1 MTAPVASLSERAVD
15 PWSEEN
21 SAGILAIQ
29 HLRFLAQRG
38 VLRAEGGLEPG
49 QFQPNSVDLR
59 LGAVA
64 YRVRCSFLPGALG
77 VAHCLHEF
85 GCHMHGLDLS
95 QGAVIEPNVP
105 YLIELQESLALPEGM
120 VARANPKSSTGRLD
134 MFARVIAERG
144 EAFDEVLPGYQGKLY
159 LHVISRSFPI
169 RLRQG
174 DRLVQL
180 RLSLGD
186 SRLSDEETRAL
197 HRETPILLGTSA
209 PVIEDGLHFSAS
221 LRGATG
227 EVVGYRALAHTPL
240 LDLRGVDQ
248 HEVEPFWQALLTP
261 RGGALVLEPD
271 AFYVLASHERVSVP
285 ASVCAEMVPFDAKSA
300 ELRTHYAGF
309 FDSGFGLGGGA
320 RVVVELR
327 NRDTPFL
334 LQDQQRVFRFQ
345 LHRNLAIPEV
355 LYGHKGSHYQ
365 GQGLRLA
372 KQFRL
377 PMAPADL
384 NLLVSFDALLQEG
397 SMTRA
402 ARRVG
407 LSTLAM
413 SHALARIRTRL
424 GDPVLVRSGPG
435 MHGRGLRLRAGR
447 RRRPGAGA
455 APEAHDAAVGADGA
469 DARAH
474 AGAGG
479 GGAPAVRGFRGRLR
493 GL

>member
-1 MTAPVASLSERAVD
+1 MRRPEGAPHKNAVD
-15 PWSEEN
+15 PKKEPDPR
-21 SAGILAIQ
+21 GILAIQ
-29 HLRFLAQRG
+29 HLRFLANEG
-38 VLRAEGGLEPG
+38 VIQAQGGLDGE

-77 VAHCLHEF
+77 VEHCLHQF
-85 GCHMHGLDLS
+85 GCHMHALDLS

-105 YLIELQESLALPEGM
+105 YLIELQEALDLPLDLG
-120 VARANPKSSTGRLD
+120 ARANPKSSTGRLD
-134 MFARVIAERG
+134 MFARVVADRG

-180 RLSLGD
+180 RFSLGD
-186 SRLSDEETRAL
+186 TRLTDEETREL
-197 HRETPILLGTSA
+197 HLRDPILLGTSR

-221 LRGATG
+221 LRGGPG

-240 LDLRGVDQ
+240 LDLRGVGG
-248 HEVEPFWQALLTP
+248 HEVEPFWQPLQAP
-261 RGGALVLEPD
+261 GGGALVLEPD

-372 KQFRL
+372 KQFR
-377 PMAPADL
+377 
-384 NLLVSFDALLQEG
+384 
-397 SMTRA
+397 
-402 ARRVG
+402 
-407 LSTLAM
+407 
-413 SHALARIRTRL
+413 
-424 GDPVLVRSGPG
+424 
-435 MHGRGLRLRAGR
+435 
-447 RRRPGAGA
+447 
-455 APEAHDAAVGADGA
+455 
-469 DARAH
+469 
-474 AGAGG
+474 
-479 GGAPAVRGFRGRLR
+479 
-493 GL
+493 

>member
-1 MTAPVASLSERAVD
+1 MTSPAVD
-15 PWSEEN
+15 LVGTVSDPWEEPDPR
-21 SAGILAIQ
+21 GILAIQ
-29 HLRFLAQRG
+29 HLRYLAREG
-38 VLRAEGGLEPG
+38 VLQAEEGLEPG

-59 LGAVA
+59 LGSRA

-77 VAHCLHEF
+77 VDRCLHEF
-85 GCHMHGLDLS
+85 GCHMHSFDLS

-105 YLIELQESLALPEGM
+105 YLIELQESLALPVDM
-120 VARANPKSSTGRLD
+120 AARANPKSSTGRLD
-134 MFARVIAERG
+134 MFARVVAAQG
-144 EAFDEVLPGYQGKLY
+144 EAFDEILPGYRGKLY

-186 SRLSDEETRAL
+186 TRLDDDETRKL
-197 HRETPILLGTSA
+197 HEADPILLGTDH

-221 LRGATG
+221 LRGAPG

-240 LDLRGVDQ
+240 LDLRGVAQ
-248 HEVEPFWQALLTP
+248 HDIEPFWQPLMTP
-261 RGGALVLEPD
+261 PGGALVLEPD

-334 LQDQQRVFRFQ
+334 LQNQQRVFRFQ

-372 KQFRL
+372 KQFR
-377 PMAPADL
+377 
-384 NLLVSFDALLQEG
+384 
-397 SMTRA
+397 
-402 ARRVG
+402 
-407 LSTLAM
+407 
-413 SHALARIRTRL
+413 
-424 GDPVLVRSGPG
+424 
-435 MHGRGLRLRAGR
+435 
-447 RRRPGAGA
+447 
-455 APEAHDAAVGADGA
+455 
-469 DARAH
+469 
-474 AGAGG
+474 
-479 GGAPAVRGFRGRLR
+479 
-493 GL
+493 

>member
-1 MTAPVASLSERAVD
+1 MDSGTAAIVD
-15 PWSEEN
+15 PWSEAERR
-21 SAGILAIQ
+21 GILAMQ
-29 HLRFLAQRG
+29 HLRFLAERG
-38 VLRAEGGLEPG
+38 VLRARGGLDAG

-59 LGAVA
+59 LGPVA

-77 VAHCLHEF
+77 VERCLHEF
-85 GCHMHGLDLS
+85 GCHMHALDLS
-95 QGAVIEPNVP
+95 QGAVIEPDVP
-105 YLIELQESLALPEGM
+105 YLIELEESLDLPGDLA
-120 VARANPKSSTGRLD
+120 ARANPKSSTGRLD
-134 MFARVIAERG
+134 MFARVVADQG
-144 EAFDEVLPGYQGKLY
+144 EAFDEVLPGYRGKLY

-180 RLSLGD
+180 RLFLGD
-186 SRLSDEETRAL
+186 TRLSDEETREMQQQA
-197 HRETPILLGTSA
+197 PILLGTDS
-209 PVIEDGLHFSAS
+209 PVIEDGLHFSAA
-221 LRGATG
+221 LRGEPG

-240 LDLRGVDQ
+240 LDLRGVGC
-248 HEVEPFWQALLTP
+248 HEVAPFWQPLLAP
-261 RGGALVLEPD
+261 EGGALVLEPD

-355 LYGHKGSHYQ
+355 LYGQPGSHYQ

-377 PMAPADL
+377 PRCP
-384 NLLVSFDALLQEG
+384 
-397 SMTRA
+397 
-402 ARRVG
+402 
-407 LSTLAM
+407 
-413 SHALARIRTRL
+413 
-424 GDPVLVRSGPG
+424 
-435 MHGRGLRLRAGR
+435 
-447 RRRPGAGA
+447 
-455 APEAHDAAVGADGA
+455 
-469 DARAH
+469 
-474 AGAGG
+474 
-479 GGAPAVRGFRGRLR
+479 
-493 GL
+493 